1 MAEEESESEQDLND
15 RIVEMRKYKEEQEDS
30 KRETQIKFMAK
41 ISTVKS
47 EKSTADLV
55 KYL

>member
-30 KRETQIKFMAK
+30 KMETQIKFMAK